1 MKITIDR
8 EIFHQMMRGIAG
20 KTFGPDFMCEADRQ
34 RMFLLAERLA
44 HATAI
49 KQGGTVEVDVT

>member
-20 KTFGPDFMCEADRQ
+20 GFRPEVLPIPDQHKMK
-34 RMFLLAERLA
+34 LLAERLA
-44 HATAI
+44 HATAA
-49 KQGGTVEVDVT
+49 KTGGTVEVDVT